1 MRTLV
6 TTLTVA
12 SALCASVVLH
22 AAEPDARPGSGI
34 FARQS
39 PYETRTT
46 EVRTVTLRELIELA
60 VQNNL
65 DIQFDRYAPEF
76 AYNEVR
82 VAEAGF
88 EPNFNFGFTRSYSE
102 QGGQGFNPTTGLP
115 TLGSVA
121 DRENLTSGINGLL
134 PYTGMQYNLT
144 MTAQQDDGSNAGGP
158 FQNATGNVRATLT
171 QPLLRDLWIDSTRLN
186 ISQAK
191 NRWKFSEFTLTQQ
204 VINTISQVENAYFD
218 LLFTRENVR
227 VQEKALEL
235 AERLLDENRKRVEVG
250 ALAPLDEKQAES
262 QVAARKADLLN
273 AQRAYLSAQN
283 ALRRVITA
291 DYGSVATTLFE
302 PSDSLVP
309 VAMIFDV
316 QESWRKGMEL
326 RPDLQQA
333 KLDLERQGIILKFNR
348 NQLYP
353 QLDLVGSYGHGASGR
368 DTLEFNDVFRHF
380 KDGDLPNWSV
390 GAVFSIPIGNSAARN
405 RVRNSKISTEQAM
418 LFLKQVE
425 QNIMVQID
433 DAVLLAQKEF
443 LRIDSTRQARQYAE
457 AALEAEQK
465 KLENG
470 KSTSFIVLQLQRD
483 FISARSEEIRAL
495 ADYNKALT
503 QLAQQE
509 GSTLQRR
516 NIEVRFE

>member
-1 MRTLV
+1 MRNLLLTW
-6 TTLTVA
+6 TATLTLLGAAAV
-12 SALCASVVLH
+12 SAAQP
-22 AAEPDARPGSGI
+22 ERYPGSP
-34 FARQS
+34 FDRQS
-39 PYETRTT
+39 PFDTPVG
-46 EVRTVTLRELIELA
+46 EVRSMTLAQLIELA

-82 VAEAGF
+82 VAQAGF
-88 EPNFNFGFTRSYSE
+88 EPVLNFGYTRSYNK
-102 QGGQGFNPTTGLP
+102 QGGQGFNPNTGLP
-115 TLGSVA
+115 TLGSEA
-121 DRENLTSGINGLL
+121 DTDSLNSSIGGLL
-134 PYTGMQYNLT
+134 PYSGMQYNLT
-144 MTAQQDDGSNAGGP
+144 ATARQDDGSNAGGE
-158 FQNATGNVRATLT
+158 FQNATGNLRLNVT
-171 QPLLRDLWIDSTRLN
+171 QPLLRDLWIDQTRLN
-186 ISQAK
+186 LAQAK
-191 NRWKFSEFTLTQQ
+191 NRWKFSEYTLIQQ
-204 VINTISQVENAYFD
+204 VITTITQVENAYYD
-218 LLFTRENVR
+218 LLFTRESVR

-283 ALRRVITA
+283 ALRRVITS
-291 DYGSVATTLFE
+291 DYASVATTFFE
-302 PSDSLVP
+302 PADPLVP
-309 VAMIFDV
+309 TATILDV

-333 KLDLERQGIILKFNR
+333 KLDMERQGIILKFNR

-353 QLDLVGSYGHGASGR
+353 QLDLVGSYGHGASGF
-368 DTLEFNDVFRHF
+368 DTKVFNDVFRHF

-390 GAVFSIPIGNSAARN
+390 GAVFSIPLGNSAARN
-405 RVRNSKISTEQAM
+405 RVYNSRISVDQALLLVKRIEQD
-418 LFLKQVE
+418 
-425 QNIMVQID
+425 IMVQID
-433 DAVLLAQKEF
+433 DAILLARKEF

-457 AALEAEQK
+457 AALQAEQK

-509 GSTLQRR
+509 GSTLERR
-516 NIEVRFE
+516 NIDVRFD